1 MMVDQYFFF
10 FFFFFFARIAKKCA
24 AIPSRRWI
32 PLTDA
37 LPLST
42 AVLTTCLFAAVKFCR
57 TVFFILFYFESRSLA
72 DFEMAPNDGGGGAL
86 RRSLDRVLHRRLDD
100 LEADLAADRV
110 ASVDLRSSQATETRV
125 VRLMRCIGGGRYVVA
140 CGLWRGEKNTK
151 KQQKKTMILQH
162 SPNF

>member
-1 MMVDQYFFF
+1 MMVDQFFF
-10 FFFFFFARIAKKCA
+10 FFFFFFARMAKNA
-24 AIPSRRWI
+24 RQFRL

-57 TVFFILFYFESRSLA
+57 TVFYFIYFESRSLA